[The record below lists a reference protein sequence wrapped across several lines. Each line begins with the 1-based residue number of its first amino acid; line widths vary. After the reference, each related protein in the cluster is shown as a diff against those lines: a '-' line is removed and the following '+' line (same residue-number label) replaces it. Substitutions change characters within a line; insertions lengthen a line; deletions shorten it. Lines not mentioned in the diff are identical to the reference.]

1 MNFIYY
7 YYNEPTKEKLKDDDC
22 KIYLMKIKKYTLGHC
37 VLKYGISNDV
47 ARRRKEHE
55 KKTGY
60 EFNVVYETPG
70 YLKKE
75 LSYDIEFMIA
85 NSVWGRRECR
95 ELYKSQYPVYQ
106 AYHDVMNS
114 YTEKVVVKSYVD
126 MKFLI
131 WYIDRIF
138 HIFKNLSEVKN
149 ENKTKN

>member
-1 MNFIYY
+1 MYFF
-7 YYNEPTKEKLKDDDC
+7 YNYEKPSDKKNADTDC

-37 VLKYGISNDV
+37 VLKFGISNDV
-47 ARRRKEHE
+47 ERRRKEHE

-60 EFNVVYETPG
+60 EFNIVYETPG
-70 YLKKE
+70 YLRKE

-85 NSVWGRRECR
+85 NSVWGRRECG
-95 ELYKSQYPVYQ
+95 EMYKSQYPVYR
-106 AYHDVMNS
+106 AYHNVMNS

-138 HIFKNLSEVKN
+138 HIFKNLSEAKQ
-149 ENKTKN
+149 